1 MKSKSPFAMKSPLL
15 AYKSDMKG
23 NYANPE
29 YVPETI
35 VGAEIGANIAK
46 TAASVFDSY
55 ANSKKSAQSDSKKAF
70 DDLANTK
77 FTKFDSGLNTDFSLK
92 GKGTSPTS
100 EVFNTKTQ
108 GGKQVLTHEANADKL
123 GYKKNTK
130 ERSDFID
137 ASTKFNL
144 SEYKTDTPTD
154 DGKTKNYINMNGS
167 PVKHNAGAVGS
178 IASGGGQNNPSK
190 SLVALF
196 GQDKANN
203 MQQKMTAMK
212 SQQSGSG
219 IFGTIA
225 QAASQGG
232 SIVGS
237 IGQQMGNQAQQR
249 AAKLYTNRES
259 NGPTAEAAGGMIGVT
274 GSIGQDVL
282 PPPNQVAET
291 GSYGGGGDRIL
302 EMDSNPVG
310 NQSIGRDTDVASQLF
325 GSGQRASM
333 LAMKG
338 TPLHTEGHGGAKGHT
353 HAKPGDDLDQ
363 TVAENMGVNDIENY
377 KPIQGFKGGQIVV
390 NSQNK
395 DTIFSKTYPKRH
407 GSTFVIPEQMDN
419 ITRSSEGTPE
429 YKPVY
434 INRNKKQ

>member
-1 MKSKSPFAMKSPLL
+1 MKSKSPLN
-15 AYKSDMKG
+15 AYKYNMTG
-23 NYANPE
+23 AYANPQT
-29 YVPETI
+29 VIQPI
-35 VGAEIGANIAK
+35 LGAEVAKSVIGA
-46 TAASVFDSY
+46 ASKLGSQLITKEV
-55 ANSKKSAQSDSKKAF
+55 DSKAAKQA
-70 DDLANTK
+70 LASKNFSDMAK
-77 FTKFDSGLNTDFSLK
+77 SGQEELNKIQHSKVGGENILGDFSSKGMIGAGKPEIGKFSFLTPGENPITLK
-92 GKGTSPTS
+92 
-100 EVFNTKTQ
+100 
-108 GGKQVLTHEANADKL
+108 
-123 GYKKNTK
+123 
-130 ERSDFID
+130 
-137 ASTKFNL
+137 
-144 SEYKTDTPTD
+144 
-154 DGKTKNYINMNGS
+154 GS
-167 PVKHNAGAVGS
+167 PVKHNTGAAGAIGNADPLAGG
-178 IASGGGQNNPSK
+178 IAGIGQRISNQ
-190 SLVALF
+190 A
-196 GQDKANN
+196 
-203 MQQKMTAMK
+203 QQRAAK

-232 SIVGS
+232 SVVGS

-249 AAKLYTNRES
+249 AAKLYTSRES

-377 KPIQGFKGGQIVV
+377 RPIQRFKEKQIVV
-390 NSQNK
+390 NPQSK
-395 DTIFSKTYPKRH
+395 DTIFSQGRD
-407 GSTFVIPEQMDN
+407 FVIPEQMKG
-419 ITRSSEGTPE
+419 IKRSSEGTPK

>member
-1 MKSKSPFAMKSPLL
+1 MKSKSPLN
-15 AYKSDMKG
+15 AYKYNMTG
-23 NYANPE
+23 AYANPQT
-29 YVPETI
+29 VIQPI
-35 VGAEIGANIAK
+35 LGAEVAKSVIGA
-46 TAASVFDSY
+46 ASKLGSQLITKEV
-55 ANSKKSAQSDSKKAF
+55 DSKAAKQASASKNF
-70 DDLANTK
+70 SDMAK
-77 FTKFDSGLNTDFSLK
+77 SGQEELNKIQHSKVGGENILGDFSSKGMIGAGKPEIGKFSFLTPGENPITLK
-92 GKGTSPTS
+92 
-100 EVFNTKTQ
+100 
-108 GGKQVLTHEANADKL
+108 
-123 GYKKNTK
+123 
-130 ERSDFID
+130 
-137 ASTKFNL
+137 
-144 SEYKTDTPTD
+144 
-154 DGKTKNYINMNGS
+154 GS
-167 PVKHNAGAVGS
+167 PVKHNTGAAGAIGNADPLAGG
-178 IASGGGQNNPSK
+178 IAGIGQRISNQ
-190 SLVALF
+190 A
-196 GQDKANN
+196 
-203 MQQKMTAMK
+203 QQRAAK

-232 SIVGS
+232 SVVGS

-249 AAKLYTNRES
+249 AAKLYTSRES

-353 HAKPGDDLDQ
+353 HAKPGDYLDQ
-363 TVAENMGVNDIENY
+363 TVAENMGVNDIEDY
-377 KPIQGFKGGQIVV
+377 KPIQKFKGGQIVV
-390 NSQNK
+390 NSKKK
-395 DTIFSKTYPKRH
+395 DTIFSQ
-407 GSTFVIPEQMDN
+407 GSTFVNPKQMEG
-419 ITRSSEGTPE
+419 ITLSSEGTPP

-434 INRNKKQ
+434 INKKSK

>member
-1 MKSKSPFAMKSPLL
+1 MKSKSPLN
-15 AYKSDMKG
+15 AYKYNMTG
-23 NYANPE
+23 AYANPQT
-29 YVPETI
+29 VIQPI
-35 VGAEIGANIAK
+35 LGAEVAKSVIGA
-46 TAASVFDSY
+46 ASKLGSQLITKEV
-55 ANSKKSAQSDSKKAF
+55 DSKAAKQASASKNF
-70 DDLANTK
+70 SDMAK
-77 FTKFDSGLNTDFSLK
+77 SGQEELNKIQHSKVGGENILGDFSSKGMIGAGKPEIGKFSFLTPGENPITLK
-92 GKGTSPTS
+92 
-100 EVFNTKTQ
+100 
-108 GGKQVLTHEANADKL
+108 
-123 GYKKNTK
+123 
-130 ERSDFID
+130 
-137 ASTKFNL
+137 
-144 SEYKTDTPTD
+144 
-154 DGKTKNYINMNGS
+154 GS
-167 PVKHNAGAVGS
+167 PVKHNTGAAGAIGNADPLAGG
-178 IASGGGQNNPSK
+178 IAGIGQRISNQ
-190 SLVALF
+190 A
-196 GQDKANN
+196 
-203 MQQKMTAMK
+203 QQRAAK

-232 SIVGS
+232 SVVGS

-249 AAKLYTNRES
+249 AAKLYTSRES

-377 KPIQGFKGGQIVV
+377 RPIQRFKEKQIVV
-390 NSQNK
+390 NPQSK
-395 DTIFSKTYPKRH
+395 DTIFSQGRD
-407 GSTFVIPEQMDN
+407 FVIPEQMKG
-419 ITRSSEGTPE
+419 IKRSSEGTPK

>member
-1 MKSKSPFAMKSPLL
+1 MKSKSPLN
-15 AYKSDMKG
+15 AYKYNMTG
-23 NYANPE
+23 AYANPQT
-29 YVPETI
+29 VIQPI
-35 VGAEIGANIAK
+35 LGAEVAKSVIGAASKLGSQLITKEVGSKAAKQASASKNFSDMAKSGQEELNKIQHSKVGGENI
-46 TAASVFDSY
+46 
-55 ANSKKSAQSDSKKAF
+55 
-70 DDLANTK
+70 L
-77 FTKFDSGLNTDFSLK
+77 GDFSSKGMMGAGKPEIGKFSFLNPGENPITLK
-92 GKGTSPTS
+92 
-100 EVFNTKTQ
+100 
-108 GGKQVLTHEANADKL
+108 
-123 GYKKNTK
+123 
-130 ERSDFID
+130 
-137 ASTKFNL
+137 
-144 SEYKTDTPTD
+144 
-154 DGKTKNYINMNGS
+154 GS

-225 QAASQGG
+225 QAVSQGG
-232 SIVGS
+232 SAVGS

-377 KPIQGFKGGQIVV
+377 RPIQRFKEKQIVV
-390 NSQNK
+390 NPQSK
-395 DTIFSKTYPKRH
+395 DTIFSQGRDFEIPK
-407 GSTFVIPEQMDN
+407 QMEG
-419 ITRSSEGTPE
+419 ITRSSEGTPP

>member
-1 MKSKSPFAMKSPLL
+1 MKSSPFKLFSLSARE
-15 AYKSDMKG
+15 ADQRG

-29 YVPETI
+29 LGRYKATTFDHPDLSGIKNSKPKAEKEDSNTSSYKIPIKELKPNFPETPDMPNLM
-35 VGAEIGANIAK
+35 GNNNNNNNGRGSRN
-46 TAASVFDSY
+46 ASGS
-55 ANSKKSAQSDSKKAF
+55 
-70 DDLANTK
+70 T
-77 FTKFDSGLNTDFSLK
+77 TT
-92 GKGTSPTS
+92 TT
-100 EVFNTKTQ
+100 
-108 GGKQVLTHEANADKL
+108 GGKSYRQAYAEAGKPGETYKQYVERADQWHKDNP
-123 GYKKNTK
+123 GNRPSSSTTTSSWNTT
-130 ERSDFID
+130 ED
-137 ASTKFNL
+137 FNL
-144 SEYKTDTPTD
+144 STGRSTAM
-154 DGKTKNYINMNGS
+154 NMKGS
-167 PVKHNAGAVGS
+167 PVKHNTGAVGS
-178 IASGGGQNNPSK
+178 IGNADPLAGG
-190 SLVALF
+190 
-196 GQDKANN
+196 
-203 MQQKMTAMK
+203 
-212 SQQSGSG
+212 
-219 IFGTIA
+219 IA
-225 QAASQGG
+225 G
-232 SIVGS
+232 
-237 IGQQMGNQAQQR
+237 IGQQISNQAQQR
-249 AAKLYTNRES
+249 AAKLYTSRAS

>member
-1 MKSKSPFAMKSPLL
+1 MKSKSPLN
-15 AYKSDMKG
+15 AYKYNMTG
-23 NYANPE
+23 AYANPQT
-29 YVPETI
+29 VIQPI
-35 VGAEIGANIAK
+35 LGAEVAKSVIGAASKLGSQLITKEVGSKAAKQALASKNFSDTAKSGQEELNKIQHSKVGGENI
-46 TAASVFDSY
+46 
-55 ANSKKSAQSDSKKAF
+55 
-70 DDLANTK
+70 L
-77 FTKFDSGLNTDFSLK
+77 GDFSSKGMIGAGKPEIGKFSFLTPGENPITLK
-92 GKGTSPTS
+92 
-100 EVFNTKTQ
+100 
-108 GGKQVLTHEANADKL
+108 
-123 GYKKNTK
+123 
-130 ERSDFID
+130 
-137 ASTKFNL
+137 
-144 SEYKTDTPTD
+144 
-154 DGKTKNYINMNGS
+154 GS
-167 PVKHNAGAVGS
+167 PVKHNTGAAGAIGNADPLAGG
-178 IASGGGQNNPSK
+178 IAGIGQRISNQ
-190 SLVALF
+190 A
-196 GQDKANN
+196 
-203 MQQKMTAMK
+203 QQRAAK

-232 SIVGS
+232 SVVGS
-237 IGQQMGNQAQQR
+237 IGQQMGNKAQQR
-249 AAKLYTNRES
+249 AAKLYTSRES

-353 HAKPGDDLDQ
+353 HAKPGDYLDQ
-363 TVAENMGVNDIENY
+363 TVAEDMGVNDIEDYN
-377 KPIQGFKGGQIVV
+377 PIQKFKGKQIVV

-395 DTIFSKTYPKRH
+395 DTIFSQ
-407 GSTFVIPEQMDN
+407 GSTFVNPKQMKG
-419 ITRSSEGTPE
+419 IKRSSEGTPK

>member
-1 MKSKSPFAMKSPLL
+1 MKSKSPLN
-15 AYKSDMKG
+15 AYKYNMTG
-23 NYANPE
+23 AYANPQT
-29 YVPETI
+29 VIQPI
-35 VGAEIGANIAK
+35 LGAEVAKSVIGAASKLGSQLITKEVGSKAAKQASASKNFSDMAKSGQEELNKIQHSKVGGENI
-46 TAASVFDSY
+46 
-55 ANSKKSAQSDSKKAF
+55 
-70 DDLANTK
+70 L
-77 FTKFDSGLNTDFSLK
+77 GDFSSKGMIGAGKPEIGKFSFLTPGENPITLK
-92 GKGTSPTS
+92 
-100 EVFNTKTQ
+100 
-108 GGKQVLTHEANADKL
+108 
-123 GYKKNTK
+123 
-130 ERSDFID
+130 
-137 ASTKFNL
+137 
-144 SEYKTDTPTD
+144 
-154 DGKTKNYINMNGS
+154 GS
-167 PVKHNAGAVGS
+167 PVKHNTGAAGAIGNADPLAGG
-178 IASGGGQNNPSK
+178 IAGIGQRISNQ
-190 SLVALF
+190 A
-196 GQDKANN
+196 
-203 MQQKMTAMK
+203 QQRAAK

-232 SIVGS
+232 SVVGS

-249 AAKLYTNRES
+249 AAKLYTSRES

-353 HAKPGDDLDQ
+353 HAKPGDYLDQ
-363 TVAENMGVNDIENY
+363 TVAENMGVNDIEDY
-377 KPIQGFKGGQIVV
+377 KPIQKFKGGQIVV
-390 NSQNK
+390 NSKKK
-395 DTIFSKTYPKRH
+395 DTIFSQ
-407 GSTFVIPEQMDN
+407 GSTFVNPKQMEG
-419 ITRSSEGTPE
+419 ITLSSEGTPP

-434 INRNKKQ
+434 INKKSK